1 MFDFSFGEVLV
12 VGAVALVVIGP
23 ERLPKVART
32 VGAMVA
38 RMQRYVNG
46 VKADLQRE
54 MELENLRQI
63 EAEMNE
69 AGRKLA
75 GELTGAGTV
84 LSNSLE
90 SAAAEARDALSESP
104 NKTSPA
110 TSPHPA
116 PETVA
121 AHEAVAEHEGAN
133 EAAAQ
138 AEVQYDLFS
147 PPPTTDRPARD
158 RR

>member
-1 MFDFSFGEVLV
+1 VFDFSFGEVLV

-38 RMQRYVNG
+38 RAQRYING

-54 MELENLRQI
+54 MELENIRQI

-75 GELTGAGTV
+75 SELTGGATV
-84 LSNSLE
+84 LSNSLDTV
-90 SAAAEARDALSESP
+90 AKEARDALSD
-104 NKTSPA
+104 TPA
-110 TSPHPA
+110 RA
-116 PETVA
+116 PEPAHPPEAEPHA
-121 AHEAVAEHEGAN
+121 AEPGLVPPTH
-133 EAAAQ
+133 AAPPDD
-138 AEVQYDLFS
+138 VQYDLFS
-147 PPPTTDRPARD
+147 PPSTTERPPRD